1 MKLSTRWLSAI
12 LRLTRLRPGAKPT
25 KGGAP
30 LSLRSRTVF
39 SLLALVVVFVLGVVV
54 GMALATRFIDETSD
68 DEPAETGLVAPG
80 EDSAEV
86 GFVRDMM
93 VHHAQA
99 VQMADIVRSRS
110 ESQDVRTLASN
121 ILLNQQAEIGQMR
134 GWLQI
139 WGLSATS
146 TEPHMAWMG
155 DPTEDRMPG
164 MASPEQIDALQGAS
178 GEDMDVLFLQLM
190 IPHHQAALPM
200 AEAILERTDRPEVEQ
215 LATAII
221 ASQQEEILSMQEA
234 LQRRGIPVE
243 SSPISGGTSPTE
255 E

>member
-1 MKLSTRWLSAI
+1 MKLSTRWLEAI
-12 LRLTRLRPGAKPT
+12 LRLTRLRQGAKPT
-25 KGGAP
+25 NGGTP
-30 LSLRSRTVF
+30 LSLRSSTAF
-39 SLLALVVVFVLGVVV
+39 ILLAFVAVFVLGAVV
-54 GMALATRFIDETSD
+54 GMALAPRFMDGTSD
-68 DEPAETGLVAPG
+68 DEPAETRLVAPG

-110 ESQDVRTLASN
+110 ESQDVRMLASN
-121 ILLNQQAEIGQMR
+121 ILLSQQAEIGQMR

-139 WGLSATS
+139 WGLPATG

-155 DPTEDRMPG
+155 HPTEDRMPG
-164 MASPEQIDALQGAS
+164 MASPEQIDALQRAS
-178 GEDMDVLFLQLM
+178 AEDMDVLFLQLM

-200 AEAILERTDRPEVEQ
+200 AEAILERTSRPEVEQ
-215 LATAII
+215 MATAII
-221 ASQQEEILSMQEA
+221 ASQQEDILSMQES
-234 LQRRGIPVE
+234 LQRRGIPA
-243 SSPISGGTSPTE
+243 E

>member
-1 MKLSTRWLSAI
+1 MKLFTRWLSAI

-25 KGGAP
+25 NKGAP
-30 LSLRSRTVF
+30 LSLRSSMVF
-39 SLLALVVVFVLGVVV
+39 FLLALAAVFVLGAVV
-54 GMALATRFIDETSD
+54 GIALAPRFLEESSD
-68 DEPAETGLVAPG
+68 DEQAGLVAPG
-80 EDSAEV
+80 EDSADV

-93 VHHAQA
+93 IHHAQA

-110 ESQDVRTLASN
+110 ESQDVQMLASN
-121 ILLNQQAEIGQMR
+121 ILLDQQAEIGQMR

-139 WGLSATS
+139 WGLPATG

-155 DPTEDRMPG
+155 HPTEDRMPG
-164 MASPEQIDALQGAS
+164 MASPEQIDALQRAS
-178 GEDMDVLFLQLM
+178 AEDMDILFLQLM
-190 IPHHQAALPM
+190 IPHHQAAVPM

-221 ASQQEEILSMQEA
+221 ASQQEEILSMQES

-243 SSPISGGTSPTE
+243 E
-255 E
+255 